1 MGLGLTEVHLVG
13 HSLGGKVAAV
23 AALLLA
29 EQNRIEVE
37 TLQKQSAGGNGLV
50 KGLDN
55 GSAVDFSDLKLKL
68 KVLSLT
74 LIDVSPVDY
83 EADEAFADVLRT
95 LDIVEDLN
103 GHLPNLGQGEGEENG
118 DTSDSKSKSKA
129 GVDVSVANVR
139 VLLNG
144 LLSERVPDPML
155 KAFLMAS
162 IQPRE
167 DKVLGPG
174 VHSVSSS
181 MRVLMQ
187 RIQTSRYSLRL
198 AKAKVQGRVEGQHGT
213 STISERS
220 SITRDAMR
228 IETDTDAGY
237 HIPVPV
243 SGGFEWKFSLEG
255 ISGFRNKLCGW
266 PSRYSTQD
274 RGESTPLIPYL
285 EPVLLMKGANSKFV
299 RSSHIPSISSMFPMF
314 TLVTVR
320 DAGHWL
326 HFEKPNESSESLIRF
341 IHRVE
346 ERQRGSTDS

>member
-1 MGLGLTEVHLVG
+1 VGLGLTEVHLVG

-23 AALLLA
+23 AALQLA
-29 EQNRIEVE
+29 ELNRKEE
-37 TLQKQSAGGNGLV
+37 EALQKQSAGGKEQPGE
-50 KGLDN
+50 GE
-55 GSAVDFSDLKLKL
+55 SAVDFSGLKLKL

-103 GHLPNLGQGEGEENG
+103 GHLPNLGQGQGDGDG
-118 DTSDSKSKSKA
+118 DTSNSNSRS
-129 GVDVSVANVR
+129 GQDVSVANVR

-167 DKVLGPG
+167 DKISGPG
-174 VHSVSSS
+174 FQGLSSS
-181 MRVLMQ
+181 MRVLMH
-187 RIQTSRYSLRL
+187 RIEASLETLRL
-198 AKAKVQGRVEGQHGT
+198 AQGQGQVRAEVQQGT
-213 STISERS
+213 SKKI
-220 SITRDAMR
+220 
-228 IETDTDAGY
+228 DT
-237 HIPVPV
+237 HPVPLSVPV
-243 SGGFEWKFSLEG
+243 SGGFEWKFSVEG

-266 PSRYSTQD
+266 PSQYSIQD
-274 RGESTPLIPYL
+274 RDDSTPLTPYL

-299 RSSHIPSISSMFPMF
+299 RSSHIPQISSMFPSF
-314 TLVTVR
+314 TLLTVR

-341 IHRVE
+341 IRRVE
-346 ERQRGSTDS
+346 ERQRGTTDS